1 MTPFKFLVSSAL
13 TCVLLASP
21 VSAQQPAAPSQPPAG
36 PPGAQDPAQQKPNYG
51 QWWLVNAREV
61 TPKPPGWLFHIEGT
75 GSFAN
80 QTGSVSGFEYTTS
93 ILTALRKGIVTNQI
107 GGSFVLQEARVEGQ
121 GNFKQTTERGFD
133 MLYINI
139 AKPWNLVSAFIFEKD
154 EPKRILHRESW
165 FQGIQRV
172 FTFPKGRMLS
182 FAVAGGYEKEHV
194 QGQFGEEDEDSP
206 EAYAQNFLQVPI
218 GQRGIFT
225 HFLEFFHDFENGKDN
240 RINWNVSLQM
250 QVNPHLG
257 IGPSFQVRYD
267 AKPVTQVQKTDTM
280 AVIGFTFK

>member
-1 MTPFKFLVSSAL
+1 M
-13 TCVLLASP
+13 
-21 VSAQQPAAPSQPPAG
+21 
-36 PPGAQDPAQQKPNYG
+36 
-51 QWWLVNAREV
+51 NAREV

-165 FQGIQRV
+165 FQGVQRV

-206 EAYAQNFLQVPI
+206 EGYAQNFLQVPI

-240 RINWNVSLQM
+240 RINWNVSLQL
-250 QVNPHLG
+250 QVNSHVG

>member
-1 MTPFKFLVSSAL
+1 VKGLALSAL
-13 TCVLLASP
+13 LCATFLAVP

-36 PPGAQDPAQQKPNYG
+36 QNPAEQKPQKPNYG

-93 ILTALRKGIVTNQI
+93 ILTALRKGIVTNTI
-107 GGSFVLQEARVEGQ
+107 GGSFILQEARVEGQ

-133 MLYINI
+133 MLYFNI
-139 AKPWNLVSAFIFEKD
+139 ARPWNLVAAFIFEKD
-154 EPKRILHRESW
+154 EPKRILHRESY
-165 FQGIQRV
+165 FGGVQRV

-182 FAVAGGYEKEHV
+182 FSVAAGHEQEHV
-194 QGQFGEEDEDSP
+194 QGQFGEEDEGGP
-206 EAYAQNFLQVPI
+206 TAYAQNFLSVPI

-225 HFLEFFHDFENGKDN
+225 HFFEYFHDLELSDDY
-240 RINWNVSLQM
+240 RVNWQTSLQL
-250 QVNPHLG
+250 QVNPHIA
-257 IGPSFQVRYD
+257 IGPSFSIRYD

-280 AVIGFTFK
+280 AVIGFTFR